1 MPTPTRSLISAVAII
16 GITPLLFAA
25 CGSDGYGGSADTT
38 APAATTAAPAA
49 STTAPAASAGAAS
62 AVTVSLAAD
71 ANGALAF
78 DTSTLSAKAGKVT
91 IVMTNPSTSG
101 MPHAIAVE
109 GNGVDVEGE
118 TAQPGGSSTVTVT
131 MKPGTYTYYCPVRGH
146 KAGGMTGTLTVTA

>member
-1 MPTPTRSLISAVAII
+1 MPIPTRSLVSAVAII

-109 GNGVDVEGE
+109 GNGVDADGE
-118 TAQPGGSSTVTVT
+118 TAQPGGTSTVTVT
-131 MKPGTYTYYCPVRGH
+131 LKPGTYTYYCPVRGH